1 MEYYYYL
8 SSNPQESNI
17 QNWIKIDKFNTNDN
31 KLSFEINTLDNSNYE
46 EISNSDTL
54 YLYIKEVATLN
65 NTQQEKI
72 TSSLKLE
79 VENINV
85 EEYVDGKKKSDVD
98 SGTIVNPTP
107 GNKTD
112 NKSNDTVEDN
122 TTASGTIPKAGKG
135 MIIIGIIL
143 ILMVIGR
150 ITYLKYKDIQI
161 K

>member
-1 MEYYYYL
+1 M
-8 SSNPQESNI
+8 
-17 QNWIKIDKFNTNDN
+17 
-31 KLSFEINTLDNSNYE
+31 
-46 EISNSDTL
+46 
-54 YLYIKEVATLN
+54 N

-122 TTASGTIPKAGKG
+122 TTATETIPKAGKG
-135 MIIIGIIL
+135 MVIIGIIL
-143 ILMVIGR
+143 SLMLIGR
-150 ITYLKYKDIQI
+150 IAYFKYKDIQI

>member
-8 SSNPQESNI
+8 SSNPQENNI
-17 QNWIKIDKFNTNDN
+17 KDWVKIDNFNKNNN
-31 KLSFEINTLDNSNYE
+31 KLSFEINTSDNSNYD

-65 NTQQEKI
+65 NAQQEKI

-85 EEYVDGKKKSDVD
+85 EEYVDGKKKSEVD

-107 GNKTD
+107 ANKTD
-112 NKSNDTVEDN
+112 NKSNDIINDN
-122 TTASGTIPKAGKG
+122 TTASEIIPKQEKEC
-135 MIIIGIIL
+135 
-143 ILMVIGR
+143 
-150 ITYLKYKDIQI
+150 
-161 K
+161 